1 MLLVE
6 EFSYATKALQDFGL
20 PPNINLWIVWNWLP
34 LIKERMSHF
43 FYGKGFYIF
52 YFKLK
57 EDKDLIF
64 YNSPYFY
71 NTRVIFEPMD
81 SKF

>member
-6 EFSYATKALQDFGL
+6 EFSYATKALIKQFTRLWSSLD
-20 PPNINLWIVWNWLP
+20 INLWIVWNWLP
-34 LIKERMSHF
+34 LIKERMSHLF
-43 FYGKGFYIF
+43 FGKGFYIF

-64 YNSPYFY
+64 YSGP
-71 NTRVIFEPMD
+71 
-81 SKF
+81 